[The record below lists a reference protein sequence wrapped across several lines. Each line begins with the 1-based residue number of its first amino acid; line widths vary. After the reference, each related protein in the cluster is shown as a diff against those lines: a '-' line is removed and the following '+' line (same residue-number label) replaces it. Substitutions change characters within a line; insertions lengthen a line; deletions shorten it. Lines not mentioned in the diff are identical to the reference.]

1 MERLFIVFSSL
12 FFAVFIGV
20 FFLLRSF
27 SLKRQIKYRFV
38 NIYYKFLTTLHSP
51 I

>member
-12 FFAVFIGV
+12 FFAVFVGV
-20 FFLLRSF
+20 LFLLRSF
-27 SLKRQIKYRFV
+27 SLKRQIQYWLRNTYYR
-38 NIYYKFLTTLHSP
+38 FLTTLRSP